1 MQFNRVAVTALL
13 VALISGCVSQSTLVE
28 TNRIG
33 EPRTDM
39 TEAARTRMSLGLN
52 YLQRG
57 DTSQAKYNLEKA
69 SQLAPDLAEIDN
81 AIAYYYQQV
90 GEAELAEKSY
100 RQSLRKDGQNPD
112 TLNNFGVFLCQ
123 LQKYQEATSLLQKA
137 IKNPT
142 YIRVA
147 DSYENL
153 AFCAVAQQQYPQ
165 YQQYLRQSLAHNG
178 NRVSAVYLMAEFSY
192 ASSDLTEAKKWSSR
206 LQQLG
211 ERSAPATLLQ
221 YLLARQTG
229 DVVAQQSAEKFLTT
243 VHPQSEESLMLHN
256 QDLAQSRPEKLRQAY
271 QASLVQT
278 GTGISQTT
286 SSGAAKPKLK
296 VIKRKAAVTAIA
308 AQQSQQQHQVLAG
321 ETLFSIA
328 SQYRLTVSEL
338 QQLNQ
343 LADTAVVTPGQQLL
357 LPVVKQ
363 PDAQRA
369 ASATYKVQEGE
380 TLFSIAYKFNLE
392 LASLLQWNQMTAA
405 TQLTSGQTIIL
416 RDPALSSL

>member
-28 TNRIG
+28 TNRIA

-39 TEAARTRMSLGLN
+39 SEAARTRMSLGLN

-69 SQLAPDLAEIDN
+69 SQLAPDMAEIDN

-90 GEAELAEKSY
+90 GETEQAEQAY
-100 RQSLRKDGQNPD
+100 RQSLRKDGNNPD

-153 AFCAVAQQQYPQ
+153 AFCAVAQQHYPQ

-192 ASSDLTEAKKWSSR
+192 ASSDLAEAKKWIAR
-206 LQQLG
+206 LEQLG

-229 DVVAQQSAEKFLTT
+229 DVAAQQSAEKFLTT
-243 VHPQSEESLMLHN
+243 VHPRSEESLMLHN

-271 QASLVQT
+271 QASLWQT
-278 GTGISQTT
+278 SAAT
-286 SSGAAKPKLK
+286 SPTRVSATDQPKLK
-296 VIKRKAAVTAIA
+296 VIKRKVPAASASA
-308 AQQSQQQHQVLAG
+308 HQLQHQVQDG

-343 LADTAVVTPGQQLL
+343 LAETAVVMPGQQLR
-357 LPVVKQ
+357 LPVAKLSGDTK
-363 PDAQRA
+363 PP
-369 ASATYKVQEGE
+369 ASYRVQEGD
-380 TLFSIAYKFNLE
+380 TLFSVAYKFNLE

-405 TQLTSGQTIIL
+405 TQLQSGQTIIL

>member
-1 MQFNRVAVTALL
+1 MQVNRVAVSALL
-13 VALISGCVSQSTLVE
+13 VALISGCVAQSTLVE
-28 TNRIG
+28 TNRIAQ
-33 EPRTDM
+33 PRTDM

-69 SQLAPDLAEIDN
+69 SQLAPELAEIDN

-100 RQSLRKDGQNPD
+100 RQSLRKDGNNPD

-123 LQKYQEATSLLQKA
+123 LQQYQEATSLLQKA

-153 AFCAVAQQQYPQ
+153 AFCALAQQQYPQ
-165 YQQYLRQSLAHNG
+165 YQQYLRQSLAHNS

-206 LQQLG
+206 LVQLG
-211 ERSAPATLLQ
+211 ERSAAATLLQ

-229 DVVAQQSAEKFLTT
+229 DVLTQQSAEKFLTT
-243 VHPQSEESLMLHN
+243 VYPQSAESLMLQQ
-256 QDLAQSRPEKLRQAY
+256 QDLGQSRPEKLRQAY
-271 QASLVQT
+271 QTSLLQSGASLDQVEPT
-278 GTGISQTT
+278 V
-286 SSGAAKPKLK
+286 AARPKLK
-296 VIKRKAAVTAIA
+296 VIKRKAPVSAMIDAT
-308 AQQSQQQHQVLAG
+308 SPQHQVQAG
-321 ETLFSIA
+321 ETLSSIA

-343 LADTAVVTPGQQLL
+343 LASSAGLRPGQLLQL
-357 LPVVKQ
+357 PATKQ
-363 PDAQRA
+363 PDEQMTAP
-369 ASATYKVQEGE
+369 ASYQVQEGD

-405 TQLTSGQTIIL
+405 SQLTFGQTIIL
-416 RDPALSSL
+416 RDPALFSL

>member
-1 MQFNRVAVTALL
+1 MQFNRVAVSALL
-13 VALISGCVSQSTLVE
+13 VALMSGCVSQSTLVE
-28 TNRIG
+28 TNRIAQ
-33 EPRTDM
+33 PRTDM

-100 RQSLRKDGQNPD
+100 RQSLRKDGDNPD

-137 IKNPT
+137 IKNPG

-192 ASSDLTEAKKWSSR
+192 ASSDLAEAKKWSSR
-206 LQQLG
+206 LEQLG
-211 ERSAPATLLQ
+211 ERSAPASLLQ

-243 VHPQSEESLMLHN
+243 VHPQSEESLMLHQ

-271 QASLVQT
+271 QTSLLQT
-278 GTGISQTT
+278 GAGISPAM
-286 SSGAAKPKLK
+286 SSARPKLK
-296 VIKRKAAVTAIA
+296 VIKRKVPATASA
-308 AQQSQQQHQVLAG
+308 GQLQHQVQDG

-343 LADTAVVTPGQQLL
+343 LADTAVVTAGQQLQ

-363 PDAQRA
+363 PAGQLA
-369 ASATYKVQEGE
+369 APASYRVQEGD

>member
-1 MQFNRVAVTALL
+1 MQVNRVAVSALL

-28 TNRIG
+28 TNRIAQ
-33 EPRTDM
+33 PRTDM

-69 SQLAPDLAEIDN
+69 SQLAPEMAEIDN

-90 GEAELAEKSY
+90 GETELAEQSY
-100 RQSLRKDGQNPD
+100 RQSLRKDGDNPD

-123 LQKYQEATSLLQKA
+123 LQKYQEATNLLQKA

-192 ASSDLTEAKKWSSR
+192 ASSDLAEAKKWSAR
-206 LQQLG
+206 LEQLG

-243 VHPQSEESLMLHN
+243 VHPRSEESLMLHN
-256 QDLAQSRPEKLRQAY
+256 QDLAKSRPEKLRQAY
-271 QASLVQT
+271 QASLLQ
-278 GTGISQTT
+278 
-286 SSGAAKPKLK
+286 SGAAIDPTAASATDQPKLK
-296 VIKRKAAVTAIA
+296 VIKRKAAPKSSGE
-308 AQQSQQQHQVLAG
+308 QPLQHQVQDG

-343 LADTAVVTPGQQLL
+343 LDAAAVVMPGQQLQ
-357 LPVVKQ
+357 LPVVKPIGEAKLPTSYQ
-363 PDAQRA
+363 
-369 ASATYKVQEGE
+369 VQEGD
-380 TLFSIAYKFNLE
+380 TLFSVAYKFNLE

-405 TQLTSGQTIIL
+405 TQLQSGQTIIL
-416 RDPALSSL
+416 RDPASSSL

>member
-1 MQFNRVAVTALL
+1 MQVNRVAVSALL
-13 VALISGCVSQSTLVE
+13 VALMSGCVSQSTLVE

-69 SQLAPDLAEIDN
+69 SQLAPEMAEIDN

-90 GEAELAEKSY
+90 GETALAEQSY
-100 RQSLRKDGQNPD
+100 RQSLRKDGNNPD

-192 ASSDLTEAKKWSSR
+192 ASSDLAEAKKWSAR
-206 LQQLG
+206 LEQLG

-243 VHPQSEESLMLHN
+243 VHPRSEESLMLHN
-256 QDLAQSRPEKLRQAY
+256 QDLAKSRPEKLRQAY
-271 QASLVQT
+271 QASLLQ
-278 GTGISQTT
+278 
-286 SSGAAKPKLK
+286 SGAAFGPEPASAPDQPKLK
-296 VIKRKAAVTAIA
+296 VIKRKVAAKRPSE
-308 AQQSQQQHQVLAG
+308 QPLQHQVQDG

-343 LADTAVVTPGQQLL
+343 LAETAVVMPGQQLK
-357 LPVVKQ
+357 LPVVK
-363 PDAQRA
+363 PSGDVKLP
-369 ASATYKVQEGE
+369 ASYQVQEGD
-380 TLFSIAYKFNLE
+380 TLFSVAYKFNLE

-405 TQLTSGQTIIL
+405 TQLQSGQTIIL
-416 RDPALSSL
+416 RDPASSSL